1 MEEIVVRPVPK
12 KAEVAAIKEGKAKAS
27 IGVSSSWYEQGAL
40 VAADGAMWL
49 LDAEGQRHDIPC
61 PPNGR
66 LIRNYLWSPRGND
79 SFYYTLSVT
88 DEQLN
93 RFADLPT
100 DGFEKVD
107 GLDTLAAAAHLTFVE
122 SKRNLL
128 TDKPQDRNR
137 GPGWIN
143 LGGACLARRDRSAL
157 GRLLH
162 RS

>member
-49 LDAEGQRHDIPC
+49 LD
-61 PPNGR
+61 
-66 LIRNYLWSPRGND
+66 LWSPRGND

-143 LGGACLARRDRSAL
+143 LGGACLANRDRSAL
-157 GRLLH
+157 GRLFH